1 MSQFTFSNLFSLI
14 LFTLRTVRQTVLFR
28 GVPLPTATQNLL
40 LILPVNLLS
49 FNKRIFYQFF
59 FIEILP
65 KHIYRWY
72 LMIFIGCIIINSLIR
87 IATRCVECNF
97 ELSIGN
103 FTAASLLIY
112 WSKDME
118 KLADA
123 RFFRYTGKRIHFGEC
138 DSYKSGCRW

>member
-49 FNKRIFYQFF
+49 FYQWIFDEFP
-59 FIEILP
+59 FIEVLP
-65 KHIYRWY
+65 KHIYCRY

-87 IATRCVECNF
+87 IATRCVECNL

-112 WSKDME
+112 GSKDMK
-118 KLADA
+118 KLTNT
-123 RFFRYTGKRIHFGEC
+123 FFFGCSRE
-138 DSYKSGCRW
+138 